1 MKKMYEEGGLAT
13 DGLEIDPV
21 SGNDI
26 PVGSNAV
33 DVRDD
38 IDAKLSEGEYVV
50 PADVVKYIGVSTLEK
65 MVNKAKEGLGGMEA
79 EGRIGGASPE
89 AKEEI
94 LEYSLGSD
102 IQSLDGYATGGLV
115 EGTDYNAIID
125 RVKDAAMKDPSI
137 TNMLKAKGIFVDTS
151 TQGSPVKMAEGGV
164 VEDPLSDNYS
174 PSNFGSDF
182 NPYAHTPGFSA
193 QSGAPIAGGY
203 TPPAAPVVEQP
214 AVTCPPG
221 YVFDAATNACVVDPA
236 ARPAR
241 SGSSDRAPQQPQA
254 DPNAWMDKYDYTNPE
269 TLVEQTMGNLG
280 VSSGDAAEE
289 EEGGFFDNLGGKIM
303 GTLAGG
309 LAGGILGRFTNSTTY
324 AEAMANAAVLE
335 SNGHTAQA
343 AAIREAAGTFA
354 EANDI
359 NVGGFFDSSER
370 LTNSAMGIY
379 GRNTMVQDTPTA
391 ASTRPASTPTATTP
405 LVTRPVARP
414 TDPEKPASNN
424 TRSSKTAPSQGRSEG
439 SSTAAARRSAERNSA
454 ARSSSATARSNKA
467 ISDSQGN
474 SAAQNQARAQ
484 AKAPST
490 ARTKNTGSGLGGVA
504 TRNDSVSAR
513 DRSDPRNMNKGGL
526 VARPTKKSKKKK

>member
-13 DGLEIDPV
+13 DGLSMDPV

-26 PVGSNAV
+26 PVGSNAA

-65 MVNKAKEGLGGMEA
+65 MVTKAKEGLGGMEA
-79 EGRIGGASPE
+79 EGRIGGASAE

-125 RVKDAAMKDPSI
+125 RVKNAALKDPSI
-137 TNMLKAKGIFVDTS
+137 SNMLKAKGIFVDTA
-151 TQGSPVKMAEGGV
+151 TQGSPVQMAEGGV
-164 VEDPLSDNYS
+164 VGDPLSDNYA
-174 PSNFGSDF
+174 PNNFTSDF
-182 NPYAHTPGFSA
+182 DPYAHTPGFSA
-193 QSGAPIAGGY
+193 QSGAPTAGGY

-236 ARPAR
+236 SRPSR
-241 SGSSDRAPQQPQA
+241 SRSSDRAPQQPQS

-269 TLVEQTMGNLG
+269 TLMSQTMGNLG
-280 VSSGDAAEE
+280 VSSGDEAEE

-309 LAGGILGRFTNSTTY
+309 LAGGILGRFTNSQTY
-324 AEAMANAAVLE
+324 AESIANAAVLE
-335 SNGHTAQA
+335 SHGHTAEA
-343 AAIREAAGTFA
+343 NAIREAAGAFA
-354 EANDI
+354 KENDI

-370 LTNSAMGIY
+370 LTNSAIGMY
-379 GRNTMVQDTPTA
+379 GRNTMGDPISASTPTG
-391 ASTRPASTPTATTP
+391 TPTATTP
-405 LVTRPVARP
+405 IVSRPATA
-414 TDPEKPASNN
+414 TDPDKPASNN
-424 TRSSKTAPSQGRSEG
+424 TRSSKTAPSSGRSEG
-439 SSTAAARRSAERNSA
+439 ASTAAKRRETERTSA
-454 ARSSSATARSNKA
+454 ARSSSAMARSNKA

-490 ARTKNTGSGLGGVA
+490 ARAKNTGSGLGGVA

-513 DRSDPRNMNKGGL
+513 DKSDPRNMNKGGL
-526 VARPTKKSKKKK
+526 VARPTKKKK

>member
-1 MKKMYEEGGLAT
+1 MKKMYYEEGGLAT
-13 DGLEIDPV
+13 DGLSMDPV

-26 PVGSNAV
+26 PVGSNAAE
-33 DVRDD
+33 VRDD

-50 PADVVKYIGVSTLEK
+50 PADVVKYIGVATLEK
-65 MVNKAKEGLGGMEA
+65 MVTKAKEGLGGMEA
-79 EGRIGGASPE
+79 EGRIGGASAE

-125 RVKDAAMKDPSI
+125 RVKNAALKDPSI
-137 TNMLKAKGIFVDTS
+137 SNMLKAKGIFVDTD

-174 PSNFGSDF
+174 PSNFQSAFD
-182 NPYAHTPGFSA
+182 PYAHTPGFSA
-193 QSGAPIAGGY
+193 QYGVPTAGGY
-203 TPPAAPVVEQP
+203 TPPAATP
-214 AVTCPPG
+214 AAPAEVTCPPG
-221 YVFDAATNACVVDPA
+221 YVFDPATNACIVDPA
-236 ARPAR
+236 AQPTRR
-241 SGSSDRAPQQPQA
+241 ESSGRGNQQPQA
-254 DPNAWMDKYDYTNPE
+254 DPNAWMEKYDYTNPE
-269 TLVEQTMGNLG
+269 TLMEQTMGNLG
-280 VSSGDAAEE
+280 VSSGEEVEE

-309 LAGGILGRFTNSTTY
+309 LAGGILGRFTNSQTY
-324 AEAMANAAVLE
+324 AESIANAAVLE
-335 SNGHTAQA
+335 SHGHTAEA
-343 AAIREAAGTFA
+343 NAIREAAGAFA
-354 EANDI
+354 KENDI

-370 LTNSAMGIY
+370 LTNSAIGMY
-379 GRNTMVQDTPTA
+379 GRNTMGDPI
-391 ASTRPASTPTATTP
+391 SASTPTGTSTAPTPIVPRPATAT
-405 LVTRPVARP
+405 A
-414 TDPEKPASNN
+414 TDPDKPAPNN
-424 TRSSKTAPSQGRSEG
+424 NRSSKTAPSQGRSEG
-439 SSTAAARRSAERNSA
+439 ASTAAKRRETERTSA
-454 ARSSSATARSNKA
+454 ARSSSAMARSNKA

-526 VARPTKKSKKKK
+526 VAKRTKKKKK